1 MTQNAF
7 AFAASAMIPIGQ
19 ASTAGNLTFKSTAT
33 IVAKEGISMGAGA
46 GAQKI
51 TTDVT
56 GNDTAGMV
64 AGMVASGVTAKGLN
78 GIEAEANKLSKAPKG
93 VDGVTEGAG
102 NLAEDVGKVVESG
115 GKTTYKILN
124 TSSAEDVNKIFK
136 DTMGYEPPYKPGTSV
151 TEIQLTEN
159 ATYVRVYDK
168 VNSRM
173 QGGWVMKAED
183 IVGLTPQEIQNKF
196 ALPNTPKYICDV
208 NLEAVTRLRTGEVNP
223 LFGFDGGGQQYDLII
238 NGKNVG
244 TFTNERIIG
253 Q

>member
-1 MTQNAF
+1 MCIAYQ
-7 AFAASAMIPIGQ
+7 
-19 ASTAGNLTFKSTAT
+19 
-33 IVAKEGISMGAGA
+33 
-46 GAQKI
+46 
-51 TTDVT
+51 
-56 GNDTAGMV
+56 
-64 AGMVASGVTAKGLN
+64 SG
-78 GIEAEANKLSKAPKG
+78 SKA
-93 VDGVTEGAG
+93 
-102 NLAEDVGKVVESG
+102 
-115 GKTTYKILN
+115 TYKILN
-124 TSSAEDVNKIFK
+124 TSSAENVNKIFR
-136 DTMGYEPPYKPGTSV
+136 DTMGQQPPYKSETSV

-183 IVGLTPQEIQNKF
+183 IGGLTPQEIQNKF
-196 ALPNTPKYICDV
+196 ALPNIPKYICDV
-208 NLEAVTRLRTGEVNP
+208 NLEAGTRLRTGKVNP